1 MGRLIVAVLVLA
13 LAWMGFWFFAAT
25 SLERGIR
32 NYVASPQE
40 GVEVTAADVSVV
52 GFPNRLD
59 TTLTDLV
66 VTLPE
71 TQTEWRAPF
80 AQLLALVYRPT
91 ELILAVA
98 PTHELA
104 TPLQSIAFTN
114 DRARASVALSA
125 STDLALDRATLVID
139 EGRALSSLGWEASLA
154 QTRLSIAET
163 DASTYRLGAE
173 GLDIELNAIP
183 PELPRR
189 FSRLH
194 LDATAGFTK
203 PWDRHAMNAERLPQI
218 TRIRVDDLSLS
229 WGPMRFEAR
238 GDLNVDARGRPDGRL
253 ELSIVNWRAALDA
266 LDRLGLLGERL
277 GPAVELGLAAL
288 ADGDTLGAPLVFQA
302 GIMRLGPLPL
312 GPAPNL
318 TIR

>member
-1 MGRLIVAVLVLA
+1 MGRLIVAVLVVA
-13 LAWMGFWFFAAT
+13 LAWMSFWFFASI

-32 NYVASPQE
+32 AYIEGPQE
-40 GVEVTAADVSVV
+40 GVEVMAGDIGVT

-71 TQTEWRAPF
+71 TQTQWRAPF

-98 PTHELA
+98 PTHA
-104 TPLQSIAFTN
+104 ITTPFQSIAISN

-139 EGRALSSLGWEASLA
+139 DGRALSSLGWEASLA

-163 DASTYRLGAE
+163 DISTYRLGAE
-173 GLDIELNAIP
+173 GLDIELSVIP
-183 PELPRR
+183 PELPGR
-189 FSRLH
+189 FSRVH

-203 PWDRHAMNAERLPQI
+203 PWDRFAMNAERLPQF
-218 TRIRVDDLSLS
+218 TQIRVDDLSLS

-238 GDLNVDARGRPDGRL
+238 GDLDVDMRGRPEGRL
-253 ELSIVNWRAALDA
+253 ELSVRNWRAALDA
-266 LDRLGLLGERL
+266 LDRMGLLGERV
-277 GPAVELGLAAL
+277 GPAVEFGLAAL
-288 ADGDTLGAPLVFQA
+288 ADGDTLSAPLVFQA